1 MSSKIKDILMWDES
15 LFRAPEVFD
24 LSYIPDVF
32 KFRDNE
38 IEAIS
43 HNVKPL
49 IKGDLPTNTIVLG
62 PTGTGK
68 TTSVKL
74 LFKEITEVSNDVI
87 PVYINC
93 QFHYREFSIMSQIFK
108 GIFGYLPVETG
119 KPLTTLYEYTMGEL
133 QKKGKRL
140 IVALDDVDFLFHVN
154 IAENILYK
162 ILRAHEIFPG
172 VKTGIIGIV
181 TDNAFSFKVSEK
193 IRTVFM
199 PNEVHFKPYSQSTIK
214 EILKYRCD
222 IGLYPGVMEE
232 EVLDKI
238 AEITFDKGDLRLGIR
253 GIKEAGMLAE
263 LQARRK
269 ITIDDI
275 EKAIERISSSL
286 HVQNVFDGL
295 SKTDKK
301 VLKVIAENSSKFS
314 KANDFFD
321 ILADEM
327 SYELFRKA
335 TTKLENL
342 KIVDIQR
349 AQSRGR
355 GKQNL
360 IHLRVP
366 KEAILDTIKE

>member
-15 LFRAPEVFD
+15 LFRNPEVFD
-24 LSYIPDVF
+24 LSYIPEVF

-49 IKGDLPTNTIVLG
+49 IKGDLPTNTIILG

-74 LFKEITEVSNDVI
+74 LFREINEVSNEVI

-93 QFHYREFSIMSQIFK
+93 QFHYREFSIMSQIFR
-108 GIFGYLPVETG
+108 GIFGYPPVETG

-140 IVALDDVDFLFHVN
+140 LVALDDVDFLFHVN
-154 IAENILYK
+154 IAESILYK

-199 PNEVHFKPYSQSTIK
+199 PNEVHFKPYSQSTIS
-214 EILKYRCD
+214 EILRYRCD
-222 IGLYPGVMEE
+222 IGLYPGVMDND
-232 EVLDKI
+232 VLDKI
-238 AEITFDKGDLRLGIR
+238 SEITFDRGDLRLGIR
-253 GIKEAGMLAE
+253 AIKEAGMLAE
-263 LQARRK
+263 LGSRKK
-269 ITIDDI
+269 ITTEDV

-286 HVQNVFDGL
+286 HVENVFDGL

-301 VLKVIAENSSKFS
+301 VLKVIAENSGKFT
-314 KANDFFD
+314 KANDFFN

-366 KEAILDTIKE
+366 KEAILEIIKE

>member
-1 MSSKIKDILMWDES
+1 M
-15 LFRAPEVFD
+15 
-24 LSYIPDVF
+24 
-32 KFRDNE
+32 
-38 IEAIS
+38 
-43 HNVKPL
+43 
-49 IKGDLPTNTIVLG
+49 
-62 PTGTGK
+62 
-68 TTSVKL
+68 
-74 LFKEITEVSNDVI
+74 
-87 PVYINC
+87 
-93 QFHYREFSIMSQIFK
+93 
-108 GIFGYLPVETG
+108 
-119 KPLTTLYEYTMGEL
+119 
-133 QKKGKRL
+133 
-140 IVALDDVDFLFHVN
+140 DDVDFLFHVN

-214 EILKYRCD
+214 DILRYRCD
-222 IGLYPGVMEE
+222 IGLYPGVMED

-238 AEITFDKGDLRLGIR
+238 SEITFDKGDLRLGIR

-263 LQARRK
+263 IQARRK
-269 ITIDDI
+269 INTEDI

-286 HVQNVFDGL
+286 HVENVFDGL

-301 VLKVIAENSSKFS
+301 VLKVIAENSGKFT
-314 KANDFFD
+314 KANDFFN

-366 KEAILDTIKE
+366 KEAILDIIKE